1 MSFMFVLRRRSLF
14 LSGSDALKEK
24 KKKKRN
30 SEREEKS
37 RSVTRV
43 HENCP
48 GPQKAQGT
56 RNSQI
61 NIGKPEYREVSSWR
75 SGQTVV
81 V

>member
-1 MSFMFVLRRRSLF
+1 MSFMFVLQRRSLF

-24 KKKKRN
+24 KKRKN
-30 SEREEKS
+30 SERKEKS
-37 RSVTRV
+37 RSVTQV

-61 NIGKPEYREVSSWR
+61 NIGKPKYRGVSSWR
-75 SGQTVV
+75 SGQTVAV
-81 V
+81 

>member
-24 KKKKRN
+24 KKN